1 MSIYCE
7 VCEGNIKRS
16 NWRKHLKTTKHGIT
30 SGNIVVEEVE
40 KKQCGKCRGHKVLEM
55 FSGENATCNVC
66 PAHRKAWSKNNP
78 EKNRELSRK
87 YGENIR
93 RKKKAYNQEY
103 NQREVECEACRCRVK
118 TCNCNWLR
126 HVGTRKHRDGVE
138 NGRVGEI
145 WMMMLMGQGGEVEL
159 CPKATHY
166 TILYNTRI
174 VFFGAFGK
182 TKALEF
188 RSVW

>member
-40 KKQCGKCRGHKVLEM
+40 KKQCCKCRGHTVLEM

-66 PAHRKAWSKNNP
+66 LAHRKTWSKNNP
-78 EKNRELSRK
+78 EKIRELSQK
-87 YGENIR
+87 YGEEHKEEKEGI
-93 RKKKAYNQEY
+93 QSGIQSEGS
-103 NQREVECEACRCRVK
+103 RVK
-118 TCNCNWLR
+118 KCNCNWLR

-145 WMMMLMGQGGEVEL
+145 WMMMLMGREEKL
-159 CPKATHY
+159 NCALRPLT
-166 TILYNTRI
+166 TIY
-174 VFFGAFGK
+174 
-182 TKALEF
+182 
-188 RSVW
+188 